1 MINKIV
7 NYYNDVI
14 KEMKKVSMPSKEELR
29 GTTIVVI
36 VATFIFTT
44 FIWFSD
50 VIFGK
55 LINIIYSLLA

>member
-36 VATFIFTT
+36 VAAFIFTV

-50 VIFGK
+50 IIFGK
-55 LINIIYSLLA
+55 LINIIYSILA

>member
-1 MINKIV
+1 MINKV
-7 NYYNDVI
+7 KNYYEDVI

-36 VATFIFTT
+36 VATIIFTT

-50 VIFGK
+50 VIFAK
-55 LINIIYSLLA
+55 LINVIYSILA

>member
-50 VIFGK
+50 IIFGK
-55 LINIIYSLLA
+55 LINILYSILA

>member
-7 NYYNDVI
+7 NYYNDAI

-36 VATFIFTT
+36 VAAFIFTV

-50 VIFGK
+50 IIFGK
-55 LINIIYSLLA
+55 LINIIYSILA

>member
-1 MINKIV
+1 MINKIK

-36 VATFIFTT
+36 VAAAIFTI
-44 FIWFSD
+44 FIWLSD

>member
-1 MINKIV
+1 MINKIK

-36 VATFIFTT
+36 VAAAIFTI
-44 FIWFSD
+44 FIWLSD

-55 LINIIYSLLA
+55 LINIIYSILA

>member
-1 MINKIV
+1 MINKVV

-29 GTTIVVI
+29 GTTVVVI
-36 VATFIFTT
+36 VATIIFTT

-50 VIFGK
+50 VIFSK
-55 LINIIYSLLA
+55 LINVIYSILA